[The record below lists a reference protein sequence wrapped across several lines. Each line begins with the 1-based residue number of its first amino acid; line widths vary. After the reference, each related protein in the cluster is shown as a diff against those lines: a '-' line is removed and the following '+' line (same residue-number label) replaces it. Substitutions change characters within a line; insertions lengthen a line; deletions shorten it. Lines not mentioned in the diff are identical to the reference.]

1 MDPLTM
7 FSCPFRND
15 TTLQQHRLP
24 SYGKRY
30 EVEGRTNFLELRVC
44 ELRRIPR
51 MRTSPYR
58 SSRKFAQPRSN
69 TCERSRL
76 RSAELEALRR
86 QEESRLFADAQL
98 GQDREL
104 IKVTPKAYNLAIPHL
119 GEQRAR
125 DPHSSP
131 GRGDG
136 LSRDGSKPFGVGTAC
151 RPVDEDVIALGED
164 VQHFEVD
171 VGEGCHEAL
180 VVPYTLGLVQGD
192 RHTGMFCDVV
202 LC

>member
-1 MDPLTM
+1 M
-7 FSCPFRND
+7 
-15 TTLQQHRLP
+15 
-24 SYGKRY
+24 
-30 EVEGRTNFLELRVC
+30 
-44 ELRRIPR
+44 
-51 MRTSPYR
+51 
-58 SSRKFAQPRSN
+58 
-69 TCERSRL
+69 

-86 QEESRLFADAQL
+86 QKESRLFADAQL
-98 GQDREL
+98 GQHREL
-104 IKVTPKAYNLAIPHL
+104 IKVTPKAYDLPIPHL

-136 LSRDGSKPFGVGTAC
+136 LSREGSKTFGVGTT
-151 RPVDEDVIALGED
+151 RTPMDEDEIALGED

-192 RHTGMFCDVV
+192 RHTWMFCYVV

>member
-7 FSCPFRND
+7 FSCPFRHD
-15 TTLQQHRLP
+15 TTPQQHRLP

-69 TCERSRL
+69 TCERSQL
-76 RSAELEALRR
+76 RSADLEALRR

-98 GQDREL
+98 GHKRQL
-104 IKVTPKAYNLAIPHL
+104 IKVTPKAYDLAIPHL

-131 GRGDG
+131 ARGDG
-136 LSRDGSKPFGVGTAC
+136 LSRDGSKTFGVGTA
-151 RPVDEDVIALGED
+151 RTPMDED

-192 RHTGMFCDVV
+192 RHTGMFCYVV

>member
-1 MDPLTM
+1 M
-7 FSCPFRND
+7 SAQR
-15 TTLQQHRLP
+15 
-24 SYGKRY
+24 S
-30 EVEGRTNFLELRVC
+30 VELRVC

-76 RSAELEALRR
+76 RSADLEALRR

-98 GQDREL
+98 GQHREL
-104 IKVTPKAYNLAIPHL
+104 IKVTPKAYDLAIPHL

-125 DPHSSP
+125 HPHSSP
-131 GRGDG
+131 SRGDG
-136 LSRDGSKPFGVGTAC
+136 LSRDGSKTFGVGTT
-151 RPVDEDVIALGED
+151 RTPMDEDVIALGED

-180 VVPYTLGLVQGD
+180 LVPYAPGLVQEHGHAGVF
-192 RHTGMFCDVV
+192 RSIV
-202 LC
+202 LRQMPRPQTQVAGV